1 MKAREINKCVAERI
15 ANAINSIIESDV
27 LGSQFVR
34 SDFSRALIIAN
45 SPYRENIPTLLCR
58 NENHIVKPVNGILHE
73 GRKVDSKQ
81 LYYFAVEHVT
91 PVEISELFE
100 YKGGTIIFRESNSQD
115 KSNSQDGS
123 ISLPIRDLPKHT
135 VRHIAKALSYIKDNE
150 ILGDEFLI
158 NDLRS
163 ALKENKVPY
172 YNQIPSILTSVENDI
187 IVEAGRRRGYKNRIF
202 TVYKF
207 KDGNIEPNM
216 INSICGTVKGVL
228 RPRISKVAVK
238 TTDNSS
244 QGYKLDLS
252 AVSDI
257 DLISELRQRGID
269 VRATKK
275 VVKTEIIEL

>member
-1 MKAREINKCVAERI
+1 MKAMEINKCVAERI

-34 SDFSRALIIAN
+34 SDFTHALMIAK
-45 SPYRENIPTLLCR
+45 SPYTQIIPTLLCG
-58 NENHIVKPVNGILHE
+58 NKNHVVKPVNGILPD
-73 GRKVDSKQ
+73 GRRVDSDQ
-81 LYYFAVEHVT
+81 LYYFAVNSVT
-91 PVEISELFE
+91 PREISALFE
-100 YKGGTIIFRESNSQD
+100 YRKGKMRFRRH
-115 KSNSQDGS
+115 DGHHGDAD
-123 ISLPIRDLPKHT
+123 LVARDLPKHT
-135 VRHIAKALSYIKDNE
+135 VHHIAKALSYIKDNE

-163 ALKENKVPY
+163 ALKENKAPY
-172 YNQIPSILTSVENDI
+172 YNHIPSILTSVENDI